1 MGRVIAGK
9 DSMDNVSPAGSVL
22 AITENSHEQALVV
35 DKPDKYS
42 LVDESMTLPI
52 SGAEANAKRTPA
64 KKPKLIRD
72 SFTFPESD
80 YALIAQ
86 LKMRAMAAG
95 RDTKKSE
102 VVRAALATLASLPA
116 IGLLQALDGLE
127 KLTPGRPAR

>member
-9 DSMDNVSPAGSVL
+9 GSMDDVSPAGSVL
-22 AITENSHEQALVV
+22 AITENSLEQALLV
-35 DKPDKYS
+35 DK
-42 LVDESMTLPI
+42 SMALPI
-52 SGAEANAKRTPA
+52 SGAEANAKRTPP

-116 IGLLQALDGLE
+116 TGLLQALDGLE